1 VVEGCGC
8 TLVNL
13 SSNSYHRLLLLLL
26 LFIFYLSRCRS
37 CLDFSLPSR
46 CPQVVWC
53 HWGEIEPF
61 SATLAQDGLAECDR
75 PGKNPLKILRRGWE
89 LNPGHGED
97 RQWAISLSYHH
108 PGRGEDRH
116 WAILLSYHDPGHG
129 EDKQWAIPLS
139 YHGSRFRSQ
148 TRIIGKENLFDFA
161 TIFTRLSDSLVNSV
175 LNLGPRSLV
184 MRVQAKNVL
193 EIAEPTFAPCLQQI
207 KLSVLGWNQ
216 NKTGSCCSILV
227 TQ

>member
-1 VVEGCGC
+1 MV
-8 TLVNL
+8 
-13 SSNSYHRLLLLLL
+13 
-26 LFIFYLSRCRS
+26 
-37 CLDFSLPSR
+37 
-46 CPQVVWC
+46 
-53 HWGEIEPF
+53 
-61 SATLAQDGLAECDR
+61 
-75 PGKNPLKILRRGWE
+75 
-89 LNPGHGED
+89 
-97 RQWAISLSYHH
+97 
-108 PGRGEDRH
+108 
-116 WAILLSYHDPGHG
+116 
-129 EDKQWAIPLS
+129 
-139 YHGSRFRSQ
+139 SRFRSQ

-161 TIFTRLSDSLVNSV
+161 TIFTRLSDSLINSV